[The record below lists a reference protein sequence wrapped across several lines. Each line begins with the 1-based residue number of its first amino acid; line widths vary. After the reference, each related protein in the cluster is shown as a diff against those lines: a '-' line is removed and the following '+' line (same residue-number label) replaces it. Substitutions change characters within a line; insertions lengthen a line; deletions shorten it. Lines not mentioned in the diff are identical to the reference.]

1 MSQKVSVS
9 TSLPNMSNTTV
20 DKNTTTC
27 SSSILQNNNNN
38 SKSIF
43 NYQGTSFGTFPS
55 KNTLVSSSSSSCNN
69 EVNISLDDS
78 KCKIIDLY
86 VAATGQ

>member
-1 MSQKVSVS
+1 
-9 TSLPNMSNTTV
+9 
-20 DKNTTTC
+20 
-27 SSSILQNNNNN
+27 
-38 SKSIF
+38 
-43 NYQGTSFGTFPS
+43 
-55 KNTLVSSSSSSCNN
+55 LVSSSSSSCNN